1 MSTIVKTSQATV
13 TYPCCSFCGGTDPK
27 GSPKPR
33 KVVLAQFSLYTNPS
47 ESFVVWCKKQDE
59 PKGMLW
65 VRSFCVRKGDGG
77 AVELI
82 SRSCRGRCSYTLKF
96 SSASEEWYRLL
107 RQESR
112 RAPSLGIG
120 GEEDSPDSASTQ
132 QPASAGEDDSLSLD
146 WMLSDLSPSLDH
158 AQAYSDSE
166 SDEPSRE
173 GSPGDGDRRLPVIHE
188 HTLDAARTT
197 LAGDAG
203 GSMRVSPSS
212 SPINKPQPPAGKKSK
227 RWRRSTSTSKIAGS
241 GKQKQKTTPVVS
253 CNPLQ
258 GLGRRKTISCA
269 DGAHAVAPFP
279 AVESHEDLSR
289 FSWPLK
295 A

>member
-65 VRSFCVRKGDGG
+65 IRSFCIRKGESG

-96 SSASEEWYRLL
+96 SSASDEWYRLL

-120 GEEDSPDSASTQ
+120 DESPETQ
-132 QPASAGEDDSLSLD
+132 LSGDDDSLSLD
-146 WMLSDLSPSLDH
+146 WMLTDLSPSLN
-158 AQAYSDSE
+158 QAYGESDS
-166 SDEPSRE
+166 DEQRE
-173 GSPGDGDRRLPVIHE
+173 DSPDRLPVIHE
-188 HTLDAARTT
+188 HADAH
-197 LAGDAG
+197 DVD
-203 GSMRVSPSS
+203 GSTHVSPSP
-212 SPINKPQPPAGKKSK
+212 SPTGKPQPGKKSK
-227 RWRRSTSTSKIAGS
+227 KWRRSTATSKI
-241 GKQKQKTTPVVS
+241 KQKTTPVS

-258 GLGRRKTISCA
+258 GLGRRKTITYP
-269 DGAHAVAPFP
+269 DGAHAVAPYP
-279 AVESHEDLSR
+279 AVESHDDLSR
-289 FSWPLK
+289 WSWPLK